1 MLVDQIHFQLRHL
14 GPQVVEILTLR
25 VRARRTYY
33 LYLWI
38 PGAYCLHER
47 FKTLHIFRTP
57 LLIAYGEIFEVER
70 LRMSHFR
77 SEGTPLGG
85 YVAIGELHEV
95 EGIIYIWL
103 KAVDRDM
110 GTGIIVLIL
119 TGQTY
124 AQHGKRLGPN
134 LLAQYEILIE
144 AETVALVI
152 VRIETVGEGIVP
164 AVLVNRPVLNRADS
178 VFPLVTSLQV
188 STLHDTASGETE
200 HSGMDVGEFLR
211 KVFSQAVLMAVVGI
225 GGEERYML
233 QVDDILRL
241 EEHYAEAPLLE
252 GFARLELYRIFLPVF
267 SGNLDFL

>member
-1 MLVDQIHFQLRHL
+1 
-14 GPQVVEILTLR
+14 
-25 VRARRTYY
+25 
-33 LYLWI
+33 
-38 PGAYCLHER
+38 
-47 FKTLHIFRTP
+47 
-57 LLIAYGEIFEVER
+57 
-70 LRMSHFR
+70 MSHFR

-85 YVAIGELHEV
+85 YVAIGEFQEV

-164 AVLVNRPVLNRADS
+164 AVLVNRSVLHRADS

-211 KVFSQAVLMAVVGI
+211 KVFSKPVLMAVVGI

-233 QVDDILRL
+233 QVDGILRL
-241 EEHYAEAPLLE
+241 EEHYAEAPLLK

-267 SGNLDFL
+267 SGNPDFF